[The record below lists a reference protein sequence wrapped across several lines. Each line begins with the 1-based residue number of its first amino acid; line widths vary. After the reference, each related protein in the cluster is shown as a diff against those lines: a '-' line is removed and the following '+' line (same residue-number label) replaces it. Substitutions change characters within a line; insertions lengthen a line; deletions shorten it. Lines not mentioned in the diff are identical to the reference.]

1 MGARTCI
8 LLTKRANLG
17 PMSHESTRA
26 ERYSH
31 ADLIDV
37 ASRYY
42 LQDETME
49 AIGARLRISRS
60 TVSRMLA
67 QARAEQIVRIT
78 VSDEAVTRPGLVA
91 DIDAIFGVRA
101 HLVPVRPGVTSRDRL
116 DAVARVAAH
125 HLADAVTDDSVLGV
139 AWGTT
144 LDAVVRRLPKCQ
156 RSGVRVVQLNGAASI
171 SSSGIA
177 HTEAVI
183 GGVASAFNASVRYFP
198 VPAFF
203 DRASTKEA
211 LWTERSVASVV
222 ELQRSCTVAVFGV
235 GAPVGEV
242 PSQVWISDH
251 LDQADRTQL
260 AADDV
265 VGDVCTVLLRADGT
279 WADLP
284 INQRASGPSP
294 DDLRRID
301 RRLCIA
307 AGPSK
312 ARALLAAL
320 RAGVMTDLVVD
331 DLTARKVC
339 ALAASKSRGSPT
351 G

>member
-1 MGARTCI
+1 MCARMCS
-8 LLTKRANLG
+8 LVVKRAHLDSM
-17 PMSHESTRA
+17 PHERTHA

-31 ADLIDV
+31 ADLVDV

-42 LQDETME
+42 LQGETMD
-49 AIGARLRISRS
+49 AIGAHLRISRS

-67 QARAEQIVRIT
+67 QARADQIVRIT
-78 VSDEAVTRPGLVA
+78 VSDDAVTRPGLVA
-91 DIDAIFGVRA
+91 DIDAAFGVRA
-101 HLVPVRPGVTSRDRL
+101 HLVPVRPGVTSRERL

-125 HLADAVTDDSVLGV
+125 HLVDMVTDDSVVGV

-144 LDAVVRRLPKCQ
+144 LGAVARRLPMCQ
-156 RSGVRVVQLNGAASI
+156 RSGVRVVQLNGAASS

-203 DRASTKEA
+203 DRASTKDA
-211 LWTERSVASVV
+211 LWTERSVASIVD
-222 ELQRSCTVAVFGV
+222 LQRTCTVAVFGV

-251 LDQADRTQL
+251 LDQSDRTQL

-294 DDLRRID
+294 DDLHRID
-301 RRLCIA
+301 RRLCIV

-339 ALAASKSRGSPT
+339 EIARARS
-351 G
+351 